1 MWPRARMLRKL
12 AILAPSLGSPTRT
25 AAGKSLTRWD
35 YKFVVN
41 IFGDKNNV
49 ACMMWWS
56 NAAGILFLFKANPF
70 WPKLRR
76 SRLKGNVDGVFLKLN
91 WVQNV
96 WSAIPNL
103 IFITNTFNFTPL
115 QVPSD
120 NCLELKCRRLSI
132 KLFSCPRK
140 YFICCFPV
148 KYWGFLDLYFV
159 ILPLQI
165 PFSIRPNS
173 VLFYI
178 SLA

>member
-1 MWPRARMLRKL
+1 MLRKL